1 VTIMSALSNPETE
14 ATVLGC
20 ALLNKDA
27 LYRIAPLLS
36 PDDFSLDA
44 HRRIYHTV
52 LGLANA
58 GEPVDD
64 LTVVDALTA
73 AGQLEAVGGVA
84 VVTNLGAQVS
94 AGMARIANVEK
105 YAKTI
110 LDKARRRKMHAAAV
124 ALQAAAE
131 DAQTSTDDC
140 SGQIQ
145 EALLA
150 IEASS
155 SNKLGWHIR
164 EIIPEANAEIERQS
178 QTKGLVGFRTGIHL
192 LDKMTGGIRRG
203 ELWTIGAL
211 PGKGKS
217 ACGLQISLENAAKK
231 VPVMFFSIE
240 MTAIEI
246 TKRFFAATSKVS
258 ASQIRNPYTV
268 SKEGWRELANAAGE
282 VADLPIYGDDRGT
295 LKIDQ
300 LLASARLH
308 IRRYGV
314 QLIVVDY
321 LQCRRRG
328 GRLETE

>member
-1 VTIMSALSNPETE
+1 MSAFSNTDIE
-14 ATVLGC
+14 ASVLGC
-20 ALLNKDA
+20 ALLDKDA
-27 LYRIAPLLS
+27 LYRIVPLLS

-58 GEPVDD
+58 GEAVDD
-64 LTVVDALTA
+64 LTVVDALA
-73 AGQLEAVGGVA
+73 ASGQLEAVGGMAA
-84 VVTNLGAQVS
+84 VSNLSAIS
-94 AGMARIANVEK
+94 AGMARVANVEK

-140 SGQIQ
+140 SEQIQ

-178 QTKGLVGFRTGIHL
+178 QTKGLVGFRTGIRL

-203 ELWTIGAL
+203 ELWTVGAL

-217 ACGLQISLENAAKK
+217 ACGLQIILENAAKK
-231 VPVMFFSIE
+231 VPVMVFSLE

-246 TKRFFAATSKVS
+246 TKRFLAATSTVS
-258 ASQIRNPYTV
+258 ASQIRNPSTV
-268 SKEGWRELANAAGE
+268 SKEGWRELAKAACG
-282 VADLPIYGDDRGT
+282 VTALPIYGDDRGT
-295 LKIDQ
+295 LTIDQ
-300 LLASARLH
+300 LLSSPAVHSSAW
-308 IRRYGV
+308 G
-314 QLIVVDY
+314 
-321 LQCRRRG
+321 
-328 GRLETE
+328 